1 MLTGSGVQAMQAVFL
16 LLLVFVVVFAG
27 LARRLKVPYPILL
40 VIAGLLLSF
49 LPGIPRIG
57 LDPNLV
63 FLVFL
68 PPLLYSA
75 AWTLSWREFQR
86 NFVSIAMLAVGLVL
100 FTVLGLAMAAG
111 SLLPGFD
118 WRSAVLLG
126 AVVAATD
133 AIAATSIARRVG
145 LPQHIVDIL
154 EAESL
159 VNDGTGLLALQF
171 GLLMLVTGRTPSIV
185 EGVGRLVFLTGGGVL
200 IGLAIGA
207 VVAWFERWVDD
218 GPIEIVISI
227 LVPYATY
234 LMGDR
239 VHVSGVIA
247 VIACS
252 MYMSRRSPQFMSPQ
266 VRLQTTAVWDALTF
280 VLNGIVFVLIGLQRP
295 YVMGQIGGMSRAV
308 LLEYGVGFSAV
319 MMIVRMAWVYGET
332 YLAYAV
338 RRWWLK
344 VEVKQPE
351 ARSVFVI
358 GWGGMRGVL
367 SLAAAVSLPYTLPNG
382 STFPQRSMIIYL
394 AFCLIVGTLVVQGLS
409 LPWLIRKLGLSE
421 TGRVNWEEQEAR
433 RVLLREALVHLY
445 RRRRKQADLS
455 PMLGELISSYQRRLD
470 ALSAKREEP
479 PHGIVDQAQ
488 RNAAILAVLLVEREA
503 LIRLRD
509 EGKIDDEVL
518 RTLQRELDLEESRVH
533 TGLIVMH

>member
-1 MLTGSGVQAMQAVFL
+1 
-16 LLLVFVVVFAG
+16 
-27 LARRLKVPYPILL
+27 
-40 VIAGLLLSF
+40 
-49 LPGIPRIG
+49 
-57 LDPNLV
+57 
-63 FLVFL
+63 
-68 PPLLYSA
+68 
-75 AWTLSWREFQR
+75 
-86 NFVSIAMLAVGLVL
+86 
-100 FTVLGLAMAAG
+100 
-111 SLLPGFD
+111 
-118 WRSAVLLG
+118 
-126 AVVAATD
+126 
-133 AIAATSIARRVG
+133 
-145 LPQHIVDIL
+145 
-154 EAESL
+154 
-159 VNDGTGLLALQF
+159 
-171 GLLMLVTGRTPSIV
+171 
-185 EGVGRLVFLTGGGVL
+185 
-200 IGLAIGA
+200 
-207 VVAWFERWVDD
+207 
-218 GPIEIVISI
+218 
-227 LVPYATY
+227 
-234 LMGDR
+234 
-239 VHVSGVIA
+239 
-247 VIACS
+247 
-252 MYMSRRSPQFMSPQ
+252 
-266 VRLQTTAVWDALTF
+266 LQTTAVWDALTF
-280 VLNGIVFVLIGLQRP
+280 VLNGIVFVLIGLQLP

-409 LPWLIRKLGLSE
+409 LPWLIRRLGLSE

-445 RRRRKQADLS
+445 RQRRKQADLS

-470 ALSAKREEP
+470 ALPAEREEL

-509 EGKIDDEVL
+509 EGKIDDEGL